1 MMIKDTLV
9 QWKKGVCYEDSIS
22 YLNNKKITAQELPV
36 LLQSSGIHRPTDD
49 TKRLSTMIE
58 NASIIWTAWDDNR
71 LVGITELLTDF
82 SYACYLSDLAVDI
95 NYQKQGIGKTLINK
109 IRDQIG
115 SDVSFIKLLSVLSAM
130 SYYSKTQFENVDN
143 AF

>member
-1 MMIKDTLV
+1 M
-9 QWKKGVCYEDSIS
+9 EDSIS
-22 YLNNKKITAQELPV
+22 YLNNKKITAQELSV
-36 LLQSSGIHRPTDD
+36 LFQSSGIHRPTDD

-71 LVGITELLTDF
+71 LVGIARALTDF

-115 SDVSFIKLLSVLSAM
+115 SDVSLLLLSAPSAI

-143 AF
+143 AFLIKRKPF

>member
-1 MMIKDTLV
+1 M
-9 QWKKGVCYEDSIS
+9 EDSIS
-22 YLNNKKITAQELPV
+22 YLNNKKITAQELSV
-36 LLQSSGIHRPTDD
+36 LFQSSGIHRPTDD

-71 LVGITELLTDF
+71 LVGIARALTDF

-115 SDVSFIKLLSVLSAM
+115 SDVSLLLLSAPSAM

-143 AF
+143 AFLFKRCITGFLKICI

>member
-1 MMIKDTLV
+1 M
-9 QWKKGVCYEDSIS
+9 EDSIS
-22 YLNNKKITAQELPV
+22 YLNNKKITAQELSV
-36 LLQSSGIHRPTDD
+36 LFQSSGIHRPTDD

-71 LVGITELLTDF
+71 LVGIARALTDF

-115 SDVSFIKLLSVLSAM
+115 S
-130 SYYSKTQFENVDN
+130 
-143 AF
+143 

>member
-1 MMIKDTLV
+1 M
-9 QWKKGVCYEDSIS
+9 EDSIS
-22 YLNNKKITAQELPV
+22 YLNNKKITAQELSV
-36 LLQSSGIHRPTDD
+36 LFQSSGIHRPTDD

-71 LVGITELLTDF
+71 LVGIARALTDF
-82 SYACYLSDLAVDI
+82 SYAWYLSDLAVDI

-115 SDVSFIKLLSVLSAM
+115 SDVSLLLLSAPSAM

-143 AF
+143 AFLIKRKPF

>member
-1 MMIKDTLV
+1 
-9 QWKKGVCYEDSIS
+9 
-22 YLNNKKITAQELPV
+22 
-36 LLQSSGIHRPTDD
+36 
-49 TKRLSTMIE
+49 MIE

-71 LVGITELLTDF
+71 LVGIARALTDF

-115 SDVSFIKLLSVLSAM
+115 SDVSLLLLSAPSAM

-143 AF
+143 AFLIKRKPF

>member
-1 MMIKDTLV
+1 M
-9 QWKKGVCYEDSIS
+9 EDSIS
-22 YLNNKKITAQELPV
+22 YLNNKKITAQELSV
-36 LLQSSGIHRPTDD
+36 LFQSSGIHRPTDD

-71 LVGITELLTDF
+71 LVGIARALTDF

-115 SDVSFIKLLSVLSAM
+115 SDVSLLLLSAPSAM

-143 AF
+143 AFLIKRKPF